1 MTAKVQLVGGGF
13 QDAEGNLLANGYLEF
28 VLSQDSSVTG
38 VGNIAAGITI
48 KIQLDSVGNAASS
61 ASSPAAADQYLW
73 GNDVLNTP
81 NTFYKVTGFTAE
93 GQPAFG
99 PNNQQ
104 VIGSSPFDLGTW
116 VPNTVFQWTPPV
128 QQVSLNVDGVAAS
141 SQIRQNL
148 ESTDDSVTITDEG
161 NGNINFQAGGAFQN
175 VIGCIMAGVLGGS
188 NVFSSGAN
196 LGMNMS
202 SVNGNSRQAVTDGPT
217 ATEGT
222 FGVYQA
228 AQTTSASALMDGVPN
243 ISLGILK
250 DWFCK
255 ITIIGMTSSRYWNGI
270 TDCST
275 TNMGATFFSDTPAA
289 NFVGFRFSTGAGDTN
304 YQAVCQTG
312 SSNQTVVD
320 TGVAPGSVADKLE
333 FKPSGGNVLFYINGT
348 LVATISTNVPS
359 NSLGMATLLS
369 NDCDGDIS
377 ISDFEMAFYY
387 CLCHLELLG

>member
-1 MTAKVQLVGGGF
+1 MLPV
-13 QDAEGNLLANGYLEF
+13 
-28 VLSQDSSVTG
+28 
-38 VGNIAAGITI
+38 
-48 KIQLDSVGNAASS
+48 
-61 ASSPAAADQYLW
+61 
-73 GNDVLNTP
+73 
-81 NTFYKVTGFTAE
+81 NTFYKVSGYTAA
-93 GQPAFG
+93 GQLVFG

-104 VIGSSPFDLGTW
+104 IIGVDGQFDVGTW
-116 VPNTVFQWTPPV
+116 VPNQVISWVPPLQPLELEVNGTPN
-128 QQVSLNVDGVAAS
+128 QDQSLL
-141 SQIRQNL
+141 NL
-148 ESTDDSVTITDEG
+148 TAGSGVTITDEG

-175 VIGCIMAGVLGGS
+175 VIGCIMAGVVGGS
-188 NVFSSGAN
+188 NIFSSGAN

-202 SVNGNSRQAVTDGPT
+202 SVNGNSRQVVTDGPT

-222 FGVYQA
+222 FGVYQS

-255 ITIIGMTSSRYWNGI
+255 ITIIGRTSSRYWNGI

-289 NFVGFRFSTGAGDTN
+289 NFVGFRFSTGAGDTH

-312 SSNQTVVD
+312 SSAQTVVD
-320 TGVAPGSVADKLE
+320 TGVAPTSVADKLE

-359 NSLGMATLLS
+359 NALGMATLLS

-387 CLCHLELLG
+387 VYAILNY

>member
-1 MTAKVQLVGGGF
+1 MTATKVQLTGGGF

-38 VGNIAAGITI
+38 VGNIAAGVTI

-93 GQPAFG
+93 GQPAWG

-175 VIGCIMAGVLGGS
+175 VIGCTMAGVVGGS
-188 NVFSSGAN
+188 NIFSSGAN

-202 SVNGNSRQAVTDGPT
+202 SVNGNSRQSVTDGPT

-222 FGVYQA
+222 FGVYQS

-359 NSLGMATLLS
+359 NALGMATLLS

-387 CLCHLELLG
+387 VYAILNY